1 MSDNQSAL
9 SRSQPKQTN
18 SQSLDLASLRKS
30 NRPKKPS
37 LLYAD
42 GFEDT
47 QKVIGRK
54 ANTKGGRSSN
64 KVNNDNL
71 STSEK
76 ELDNKMEEEITER
89 GAGLDERLDDD
100 EDEYLKFTVPE
111 DFEDTFGDKHGYVT
125 FKLQTMEESRS
136 AQRSSASNE
145 ASNYQ
150 MRKTKKKPAYHEDYA
165 YGIDTKKS
173 KDKVKPASQ
182 LPQQPAKKGKAT
194 GKPANAAP
202 ATQDFLDI
210 VLSAA
215 IAAQANQATNDTT
228 GPRSPR
234 VNRSG
239 ASDTYPG
246 AGKISAPKFSLNDEK
261 PGSVSK
267 KPKTSVKKAE
277 PSKQQYYPQNDEF
290 YQRTLEYKD
299 HYIKEAI
306 VDGNTVTLKHTK
318 NQPISMP
325 YKKQKFDFRQKELL
339 DSKIFNGIG
348 DNKELKTEA
357 GIEEEEPQ
365 QENNAQAG
373 NLDSK
378 EYTEW
383 RKELKEKEQALAL
396 RFKEVLKGYKPSIL
410 V

>member
-1 MSDNQSAL
+1 LIVTFINFCFQIYLHTTNNNMSDNQSAL

-64 KVNNDNL
+64 KVINDNL

-111 DFEDTFGDKHGYVT
+111 DFEDTFGYKHGYVT
-125 FKLQTMEESRS
+125 FKLQTVEESRS
-136 AQRSSASNE
+136 TQRSSASND

-239 ASDTYPG
+239 AS
-246 AGKISAPKFSLNDEK
+246 
-261 PGSVSK
+261 
-267 KPKTSVKKAE
+267 
-277 PSKQQYYPQNDEF
+277 
-290 YQRTLEYKD
+290 
-299 HYIKEAI
+299 I
-306 VDGNTVTLKHTK
+306 V
-318 NQPISMP
+318 
-325 YKKQKFDFRQKELL
+325 
-339 DSKIFNGIG
+339 
-348 DNKELKTEA
+348 
-357 GIEEEEPQ
+357 
-365 QENNAQAG
+365 
-373 NLDSK
+373 
-378 EYTEW
+378 
-383 RKELKEKEQALAL
+383 
-396 RFKEVLKGYKPSIL
+396 IL
-410 V
+410 VLEKSPLLNSL